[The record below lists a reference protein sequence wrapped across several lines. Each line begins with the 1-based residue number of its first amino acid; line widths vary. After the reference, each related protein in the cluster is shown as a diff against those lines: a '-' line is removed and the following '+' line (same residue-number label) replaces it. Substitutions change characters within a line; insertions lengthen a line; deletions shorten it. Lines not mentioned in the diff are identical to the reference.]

1 MTLLHATCVSLNN
14 SGVLLRGPSG
24 VGKSDL
30 ALQLIDQGARLV
42 ADDYVALSSEGNRLV
57 GATPHTIRGLLEVRG
72 VGVMEV
78 PSTTSVL
85 IRLVVDLVTGQDIPR
100 LPEPGWAELEGVK
113 VSRITVSAREASA
126 AAKIRLALNA
136 AQTSIR
142 FA

>member
-1 MTLLHATCVSLNN
+1 MTLLHATCVSLN
-14 SGVLLRGPSG
+14 SGGILLRGPSG

-42 ADDYVALSSEGNRLV
+42 ADDYVALSTADDRLV

-85 IRLVVDLVTGQDIPR
+85 IRLVVDLVTDGDVPR
-100 LPEPGWAELEGVK
+100 LPDPGWTELEGVT
-113 VSRITVSAREASA
+113 VPRITLAARETSA

-136 AQTSIR
+136 ARTGIR

>member
-1 MTLLHATCVSLNN
+1 MSLLHATCVSLN
-14 SGVLLRGPSG
+14 SGGILLRGPSG
-24 VGKSDL
+24 VGKSDM

-42 ADDYVALSSEGNRLV
+42 ADDYVALSADNGRLI

-78 PSTTSVL
+78 PSSTSVL
-85 IRLVVDLVTGQDIPR
+85 IRLVVDLTTDAEIPR
-100 LPEPGWAELEGVK
+100 LPEPAWAELEGVR
-113 VSRITVSAREASA
+113 VPRIMIAAREASA
-126 AAKIRLALNA
+126 TAKIRLALNA